1 MSRDGA
7 ARVYRANAIV
17 LRRTNLAET
26 DKIVTLLTRERGK
39 LSAVAKG
46 ARRPASRLAGAIELF
61 GYCRVLIAAGLNL
74 DVLTQV
80 DVREAFPR
88 LRTSLHKIAAASY
101 MAELTD
107 HLTADRHPN
116 EEIFDLLLAA
126 LYVLNSMDEP
136 DLVVTAFTFHML
148 AASGYTPTLAVC
160 ARCGTA
166 GKSFAAFSPTLG
178 GVLCPDCRP
187 ATKDA
192 FGVSVEAV
200 AAARDMLAC
209 EMPRASRVEV
219 TGPSRT
225 QLLRMARTLLAYHSD
240 RPLRSARFL
249 DELLAARTAEVVSR
263 RLDPP
268 E

>member
-1 MSRDGA
+1 MSRDGS

-61 GYCRVLIAAGLNL
+61 GYCRVLIAAGMNL

-80 DVREAFPR
+80 DVRESFPT

-107 HLTADRHPN
+107 HLTAERHPH
-116 EEIFDLLLAA
+116 EDIFDLLLAA
-126 LYVLNSMDEP
+126 LYVLNSMEEP
-136 DLVVTAFTFHML
+136 DLVVTAFTLQML
-148 AASGYTPTLAVC
+148 AESGYMPTLTAC
-160 ARCGTA
+160 ARCNATGREFM
-166 GKSFAAFSPTLG
+166 SFSPSLG
-178 GVLCPDCRP
+178 GVLCRDCRP

-192 FGVSVEAV
+192 FSVSIEAI
-200 AAARDMLAC
+200 AAVRDMLAS
-209 EMPRASRVEV
+209 EMPRAARVEV
-219 TGPSRT
+219 AGAART
-225 QLLRMARTLLAYHSD
+225 QALRMARTLLALHLD

-249 DELLAARTAEVVSR
+249 DELLASQTARDHDV
-263 RLDPP
+263 
-268 E
+268 